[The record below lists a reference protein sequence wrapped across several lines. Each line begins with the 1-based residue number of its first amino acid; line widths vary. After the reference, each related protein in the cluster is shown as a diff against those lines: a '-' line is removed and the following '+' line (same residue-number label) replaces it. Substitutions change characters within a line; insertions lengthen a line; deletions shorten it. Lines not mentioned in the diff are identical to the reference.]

1 MPYSRDMVENGRDD
15 GLEVRRS
22 RAWLALWA
30 LPVAALVAVGAW
42 FATHP
47 APLPTSDE
55 AVTVSTPVDVP
66 VYIGVFAPTGRTL
79 DISEVRVRQ
88 SGDAAVDVLVCRDGT
103 VGVTTDPDTF
113 CAALEDAAGAQLHPG
128 DELLLRVSA
137 AAPGPVSIDRV
148 EVSYRDGLQWATE
161 EAGHPVVVNVLD
173 R

>member
-1 MPYSRDMVENGRDD
+1 MVESARDD

-22 RAWLALWA
+22 RAWVALWA
-30 LPVAALVAVGAW
+30 LPVVALVAVGAW
-42 FATHP
+42 FVTHP
-47 APLPTSDE
+47 EPLPTSDD

-66 VYIGVFAPTGRTL
+66 VYVGVFTPTGRTL
-79 DISEVRVRQ
+79 DISDVRVRQ
-88 SGDAAVDVLVCRDGT
+88 SGDADVDVLVCHDGT

-113 CAALEDAAGAQLHPG
+113 CTRLEDAVGAELTAG

-148 EVSYRDGLQWATE
+148 EVSYRDGLQWATQ
-161 EAGHPVVVNVLD
+161 EAGQPVVVNVLG

>member
-1 MPYSRDMVENGRDD
+1 MAKSGRDD

-30 LPVAALVAVGAW
+30 LPVAALVAVSAW

-47 APLPTSDE
+47 EPLPTSDE
-55 AVTVSTPVDVP
+55 AVTASTPVDVP
-66 VYIGVFAPTGRTL
+66 VYIGVYSPTGRTL

-88 SGDAAVDVLVCRDGT
+88 SGNAAVDVLVCREGT
-103 VGVTTDPDTF
+103 VGVTIDPDTF
-113 CAALEDAAGAQLHPG
+113 CNGLEDAAGTELSSG

-137 AAPGPVSIDRV
+137 TAPGPVSIDRV

-161 EAGHPVVVNVLD
+161 EAGHPVRVNVIG